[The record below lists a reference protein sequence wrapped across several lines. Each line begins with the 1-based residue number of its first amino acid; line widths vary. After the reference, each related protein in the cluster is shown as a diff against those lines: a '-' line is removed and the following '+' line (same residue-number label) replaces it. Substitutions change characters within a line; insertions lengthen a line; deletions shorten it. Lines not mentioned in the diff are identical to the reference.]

1 MATVLIID
9 DDPMITKNIQFLL
22 SRSGFEVIE
31 AQNGPEGIETALSR
45 QPDLILCDV
54 MMPGMTG
61 FEVLE
66 TMRVN
71 PSLRQIPFVFLTAL
85 TGRSNIRK
93 GMTLGADDY
102 LTKPFT
108 KKELLDTV
116 ETRLQKRE
124 EMMMEAA
131 GQAESIRENIISLIS
146 EQLPTSLASLK
157 MVSDIVNLKLDSLSP
172 DELHQYADIIANS
185 TRRMSH
191 LIQQLTYIAEIDA
204 GRVLL
209 DDQIGVWDLLIAALN
224 LAREYTTDFP
234 QAAVQMNIVDQD
246 IDIPGS
252 LSLLKHAITELIIN
266 AIVYS
271 EGAEVQVDQWATD
284 DEICWITITDSG
296 PGVLSHIAGRN
307 IHNGSGMGIPL
318 ARKIIELHDGSM
330 EIKSVPA
337 KGTQVIIGLKTRT

>member
-9 DDPMITKNIQFLL
+9 DDPMITQNIQFLL
-22 SRSGFEVIE
+22 SRRGHEVVQ
-31 AQNGPEGIETALSR
+31 AQNGPEGIETALSHL
-45 QPDLILCDV
+45 PDLILCDV

-66 TMRVN
+66 KMRVD
-71 PSLRQIPFVFLTAL
+71 PILRQIPFVFLTAL

-124 EMMMEAA
+124 EVMMQAA
-131 GQAESIRENIISLIS
+131 GQAESIRENIIALIS
-146 EQLPTSLASLK
+146 QQFPTPLTSLK
-157 MVSDIVNLKLDSLSP
+157 MVSELVNTKLNNLSQ
-172 DELHQYADIIANS
+172 DDLQQYANIIATS

-204 GRVLL
+204 GRALL

-224 LAREYTTDFP
+224 LAREYSTDFP
-234 QAAVQMNIVDQD
+234 DAPVQMNIVDQD
-246 IDIPGS
+246 IEIHGS
-252 LSLLKHAITELIIN
+252 LPLLKHALTELMIN
-266 AIVYS
+266 AIIYS
-271 EGAEVQVDQWATD
+271 EGTEVQVDQWATD
-284 DEICWITITDSG
+284 DDTCWITITDSG

-337 KGTQVIIGLKTRT
+337 KGTQVIIGLKIRT